1 MGEAP
6 SGRHRHDLDGDNR
19 RPPSYSVGGP
29 VAGTSWSQA
38 AAFIRREPTIC
49 LELPYQH
56 SNANARHTPVLIS
69 TTSLVTAR
77 SHRLWQRQ
85 LGFVRIRY
93 VVWAHIINAS
103 PKLTLFCRTFLRPPS
118 IDASPEQLPYCWQY
132 ATQNLSFWA
141 NGTPVSGY
149 YFKPKNYI

>member
-1 MGEAP
+1 MK
-6 SGRHRHDLDGDNR
+6 R
-19 RPPSYSVGGP
+19 RQVVIAMTLMAITGGCQAIALQVP
-29 VAGTSWSQA
+29 WLEYPGLQA

-56 SNANARHTPVLIS
+56 SNVNARHTPVLIS
-69 TTSLVTAR
+69 ATSLVTAR

-93 VVWAHIINAS
+93 VKWALIFNVNA
-103 PKLTLFCRTFLRPPS
+103 KLTLFCRTFLRPPS

-132 ATQNLSFWA
+132 ATQNHSSWA
-141 NGTPVSGY
+141 NGTLVSRY